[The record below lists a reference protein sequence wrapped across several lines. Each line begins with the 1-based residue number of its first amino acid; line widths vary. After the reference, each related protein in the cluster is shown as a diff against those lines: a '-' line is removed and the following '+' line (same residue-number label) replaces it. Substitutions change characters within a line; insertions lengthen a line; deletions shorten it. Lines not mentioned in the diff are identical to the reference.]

1 MRLKA
6 EPYRGYQSQMNGNL
20 QAQRLAILWEEQK
33 GAWFNYDLE
42 KRKNLEFYPSNLTPL
57 WAGCFSDPS
66 VADKALKYLEVRG
79 QWAGRPACHP
89 GGGTLPSLQVS
100 LRPLGVAVRQ
110 DGKGQ
115 EGQTCLP

>member
-1 MRLKA
+1 
-6 EPYRGYQSQMNGNL
+6 MNRNL
-20 QAQRLAILWEEQK
+20 WAQRLAAMEAVLWDEQK
-33 GAWFNYDLE
+33 GAWFDYDLE
-42 KRKNLEFYPSNLTPL
+42 KGKKNLEFYPSNLTSL
-57 WAGCFSDPS
+57 WQAGCFSDPS

-110 DGKGQ
+110 DGK
-115 EGQTCLP
+115 EGLTAF